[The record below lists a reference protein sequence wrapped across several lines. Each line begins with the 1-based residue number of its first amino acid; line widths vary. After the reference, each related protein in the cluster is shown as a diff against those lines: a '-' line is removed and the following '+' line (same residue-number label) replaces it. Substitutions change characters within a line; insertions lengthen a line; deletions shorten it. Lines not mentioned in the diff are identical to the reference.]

1 MAQPMTEAALPDAV
15 QPDAAPLPRAGLFA
29 RLSSLL
35 YECLLLLALL
45 IIAGFAAMIPGALF
59 FHDPGRLLAPR
70 MQPLMMAYDAVVL
83 GAYFTWYWMHGGQT
97 LAMKTW
103 RLRLVT
109 RLGAP
114 LSLPQAVARYLTAL
128 GLISAAMAL
137 LALRYRQHTL
147 HDRLMIGLWGALAP
161 FLWAVIDPQRLFL
174 HDRLCGTRIVR
185 LPRPF
190 ARKAAQPA
198 PPAAQPETSA
208 SLEAAQPEPSVRLG
222 AAQQEDRRQGE

>member
-1 MAQPMTEAALPDAV
+1 MTEAALPEAV
-15 QPDAAPLPRAGLFA
+15 QPAAAPLPRAGLLA

-59 FHDPGRLLAPR
+59 FHDPGRFLTPR

-83 GAYFTWYWMHGGQT
+83 GAYFTWYWTHGGQT

-109 RLGAP
+109 RHAAP

-161 FLWAVIDPQRLFL
+161 FLWAVIDPRRLFL
-174 HDRLCGTRIVR
+174 HDRLCGTRVVR

-190 ARKAAQPA
+190 ARKAAPPAAPPLAGPAQPA
-198 PPAAQPETSA
+198 PSGRQD
-208 SLEAAQPEPSVRLG
+208 AAQPEPSARLG